1 MAAQWYTGKVISTAN
16 LGPAIKHLKVLVEGP
31 DVFNFTAGQ
40 FVTFDLPVGEKRLQ
54 RWKSYSIANP
64 PLQDNILEFCV
75 VKLVDGLGSTYLVD
89 VVKAGDILKFKA
101 ADGNFILPSV
111 LDKDV
116 VMICTGTGV
125 APFRSMLQHLDR
137 NGGFTRKVHL
147 IFGTRRKENILFQ
160 EEFEDLKARNPLF
173 EYTIV
178 LSQEKYWDGVK
189 GYVHPIYLNEYATQ
203 RTDIQFYLCGWSN
216 MVDQAVANLFVTLG
230 YSRQQIVYELY
241 GNKP

>member
-1 MAAQWYTGKVISTAN
+1 MSTQWFTGRVLSTVY
-16 LGPAIKHLKVLVEGP
+16 LSPSIKYLKVQVEGP
-31 DVFNFTAGQ
+31 ELFEFTAGQ

-64 PLQDNILEFCV
+64 PMKDNILEFCV
-75 VKLVDGLGSTYLVD
+75 VKLVNGLGSTYLVD
-89 VVKAGDILKFKA
+89 VVQPGDTLKFKA
-101 ADGNFILPSV
+101 ADGNFVLPEV

-137 NGGFTRKVHL
+137 NHGFTRKVHL

-160 EEFEDLKARNPLF
+160 DEFEAMRNNNPSF

-178 LSQEKYWDGVK
+178 LSQEKNWEGVK

-230 YSRQQIVYELY
+230 YDRQQIVYELY